1 MKNLM
6 VFMLTSC
13 LSIVVHGST
22 AVAPSEKSS
31 FRILSNQEEDAFV
44 KEVQRINKDFDP
56 AEVIKLDA
64 KTRSSYKNFIRV
76 SQGLFSPTVE
86 INGKIYS
93 TGIVAY
99 QPQRF
104 EGDTCTSLPVE
115 ELKRRGLHPRSCA
128 EGQIGHSVCDLT
140 IVDTDLKVRAVH
152 RFEIPGEV
160 PGFPTNC
167 QVPLGYGMG
176 NRQTGSLLMTLR
188 YGFTNRPLAG
198 SIEAIGS
205 NSFETTRLLRIRE
218 QDGKI
223 TVTEDNRC
231 LGENN
236 FVPDIPTARKL
247 LRKCP
252 IDMQ

>member
-1 MKNLM
+1 MKKEYPRFLLFCLAVLAGMSIAKANNQDSTLRIFSAEEKA
-6 VFMLTSC
+6 VFYKRM
-13 LSIVVHGST
+13 
-22 AVAPSEKSS
+22 EK
-31 FRILSNQEEDAFV
+31 
-44 KEVQRINKDFDP
+44 INKDFDP
-56 AEVIKLDA
+56 AEVIKNDA

-76 SQGLFSPTVE
+76 SQGLYSPTVE

-104 EGDTCTSLPVE
+104 EGDTCTFLPAE

-167 QVPLGYGMG
+167 QVPLGYGVG
-176 NRQTGSLLMTLR
+176 NKQTGSLLMTLR

-198 SIEAIGS
+198 SIAAIG
-205 NSFETTRLLRIRE
+205 NNWFETTRLLRIRE
-218 QDGKI
+218 QDGQI

-236 FVPDIPTARKL
+236 LVPDIPTARKL

-252 IDMQ
+252 IDLQ

>member
-1 MKNLM
+1 MKKNYPRFLLACLAL
-6 VFMLTSC
+6 LTGTSIANTTNVSSTLRV
-13 LSIVVHGST
+13 LSY
-22 AVAPSEKSS
+22 
-31 FRILSNQEEDAFV
+31 EEIDIFY
-44 KEVQRINKDFDP
+44 KQMHKIKKDFSP
-56 AEVIKLDA
+56 RRIMEADA

-76 SQGLFSPTVE
+76 SQGIFSPTVE
-86 INGKIYS
+86 INGKIFS

-104 EGDTCTSLPVE
+104 EGDTCTFLPDE

-140 IVDTDLKVRAVH
+140 IVDTDLKVRAIH
-152 RFEIPGEV
+152 RFEIPGEL
-160 PGFPTNC
+160 PGFPANC
-167 QVPLGYGMG
+167 QDSIGFGVGS
-176 NRQTGSLLMTLR
+176 RQTGSLLMTLR
-188 YGFTNRPLAG
+188 YHFTNRPLAG

-205 NSFETTRLLRIRE
+205 NWFETTRLLRIRE
-218 QDGKI
+218 QGGQI

-247 LRKCP
+247 MRKCP
-252 IDMQ
+252 QEMQ